1 MHEIQKFDIN
11 HMAAITEVKCP
22 INSVQ
27 IFLKYQATD
36 KETNKWVL
44 LYDGD
49 GETFERLIQFRP
61 GLLE

>member
-1 MHEIQKFDIN
+1 
-11 HMAAITEVKCP
+11 MAAITEVKCP

-27 IFLKYQATD
+27 IFLKYRGTD
-36 KETNKWVL
+36 KEPNKWVL
-44 LYDGD
+44 LYD

>member
-27 IFLKYQATD
+27 IFHIGALIK
-36 KETNKWVL
+36 KPTNGFCYMMGKL
-44 LYDGD
+44 LRG
-49 GETFERLIQFRP
+49 
-61 GLLE
+61 

>member
-27 IFLKYQATD
+27 IFLKYRGTD

-44 LYDGD
+44 LYDR
-49 GETFERLIQFRP
+49 ETFERLIQFRP

>member
-27 IFLKYQATD
+27 IFLKYRGTD

-44 LYDGD
+44 Q
-49 GETFERLIQFRP
+49 TFERLIQFRP

>member
-27 IFLKYQATD
+27 IFLKYRGTD
-36 KETNKWVL
+36 KETNKWVR
-44 LYDGD
+44 
-49 GETFERLIQFRP
+49 ETFERLIQFRP

>member
-1 MHEIQKFDIN
+1 
-11 HMAAITEVKCP
+11 MAAITEVKCP

-27 IFLKYQATD
+27 IFLKYRGTD

-44 LYDGD
+44 LYG